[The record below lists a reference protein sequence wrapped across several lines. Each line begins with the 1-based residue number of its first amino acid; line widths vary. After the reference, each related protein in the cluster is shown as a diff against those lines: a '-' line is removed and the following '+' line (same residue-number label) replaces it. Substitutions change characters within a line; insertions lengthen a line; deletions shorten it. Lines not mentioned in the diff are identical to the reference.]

1 MDGPRLDRWVGR
13 LHQGT
18 ARCVISDLPVSY
30 TEDDAPASETI
41 NANITSFVGPG
52 LQMRYQIDGSYKGL
66 VHIPVT
72 EDNQYYDKLITISM
86 IADDRSENYW
96 TLHRY
101 MSTIQSGQT
110 GPNAYPIRD
119 KNHRIYGFDEHYRN
133 RRMLIPFIEIH
144 MADDSFQEWQIIR
157 YERCWPTDI
166 SDLNLNFLSPEP
178 VTFTTSWVYEVKKV
192 IRCPESIPNTPPKC
206 VTN

>member
-1 MDGPRLDRWVGR
+1 MDGPLIDRWVGR

-30 TEDDAPASETI
+30 KESDAPSSETI

-52 LQMRYQIDGSYKGL
+52 LQLRYQIDGSYKGM

-72 EDNQYYDKLITISM
+72 EDNQYYDKLITMSM

-101 MSTIQSGQT
+101 MSTIQSGMT

-119 KNHRIYGFDEHYRN
+119 ANHRVYGFDEHYRN
-133 RRMLIPFIEIH
+133 RRTWIPFIEIH

-166 SDLNLNFLSPEP
+166 SDLSLNFLSPEP
-178 VTFTTSWVYEVKKV
+178 VSFTMSWTYEVKKI
-192 IRCPESIPNTPPKC
+192 IRIPESVPNTPPKC